1 VGWSLEP
8 TPTAPG
14 AARRRVRT
22 ILTGWDI
29 GDEYA
34 EDVLLVISELVANVV
49 DHAGTAMTVTI
60 DQFRDTVLIA
70 VSDAG
75 DGLPRLQPLNDQA
88 KRGRGLQLV
97 DALCVRWGTT
107 AVRAGQGKTAWAEIA
122 CPRSC

>member
-1 VGWSLEP
+1 LEP
-8 TPTAPG
+8 TPAAPG
-14 AARRRVRT
+14 VARRRVRT
-22 ILTGWDI
+22 ILTGWEI

-49 DHAGTAMTVTI
+49 DHAGTAMTVTL
-60 DQFRDTVLIA
+60 DQHQGVVLIT

-75 DGLPRLQPLNDQA
+75 DGRPRLQPLDDQA
-88 KRGRGLQLV
+88 RRGRGLQLV

-107 AVRAGQGKTAWAEIA
+107 PVGSGPGKTVWAEVA